1 MKYTVLLKDQTT
13 GEINTD
19 KNLADWIG
27 KPVNVLLLDENGNE
41 IIKAGVLD
49 EILEEYN
56 QGEK

>member
-19 KNLADWIG
+19 KNLNDYIG